1 MKETLNLPKTYFPMK
16 ANLPKKEPEI
26 QKFWENIKLFR
37 KISYERNSQKFIL
50 HDGPPYANGH
60 IHLGHAENKILKD
73 VFNKYKALK
82 GYSVPYVPG
91 WDTHGQPIENEII
104 KKDEEV
110 SKLINDPEK
119 FKDINVKLEIR
130 KKCRA
135 FAREWLNIQREEF
148 KRLGVL
154 GDWENPYITMDN
166 LYEAIELEIL
176 AKLVD
181 EGYIYRQRMPI
192 HWCCYCRTALSL
204 AEIEYKE
211 KEDPSLFFLVK
222 EKDSDLYILVWTTTP
237 WTLISN
243 RAFAFSKD
251 IDYVIINH
259 KNMKIA
265 LAKNCLNVIDGE
277 YEIIREVKGDYFQ
290 SKQFI
295 HPLFE
300 DLISPAVFGEFVSV
314 DEGTGIVHIAPGH
327 GKEDYELSKIY
338 NLEVFSPI
346 DDFGKW
352 TDEADNQTKYPLN
365 VKGLIYYEGGNKA
378 IERLKERNLFYKLE
392 KISHSYPFC
401 WRCKNPLIFRA
412 TSQWFLNLSHNNLKA
427 RALESIKNVKWYPLE
442 SINRIYNSVK
452 ERPDW
457 VISRQRVWGVFIPS
471 IKCLNCNHSILDSS
485 IIRNVAKFVKEES
498 SDVWLTKPL
507 ETFLPK
513 DFKCPYCSYNK
524 FEKEYDILDVWFDS
538 GATGLIVLE
547 NYPYLNFPSDMYLE
561 GSDQHRGW
569 FNASLILS
577 MAIKNKPPYKIV
589 ITHGWTLDQYGRAMH
604 KSLGN
609 VISPLEVIDKY
620 GADVLRL
627 WVNSSDWSEDIR
639 LGNEILSRIVD
650 AYRKIRNTYRFMLS
664 NLYDFS
670 REDFVNYEKL
680 LKVDKY
686 MLNRYSRIIK
696 EIENYYENFETHK
709 VFRIYYDFINN
720 ELSAFYLDILK
731 DRLYTYKP
739 NSIER
744 RSAQSVIYTILKGLL
759 IVFSPILSHT
769 CEEAYQYLPFK
780 NYESVFLESFPRI
793 EENWIDENLENDF
806 KKLLDLREKAFVVLE
821 KARQNDLIGS
831 NLDALLFISTN
842 DNFYKN
848 YESELKEI
856 LGVSQL
862 KFEKGGEILME
873 FDNLLIGVS
882 HALGK
887 KCERCWMWF
896 ENLTDSICDKCKIA
910 LS

>member
-1 MKETLNLPKTYFPMK
+1 MKETLNLPKTDFPMK

-119 FKDINVKLEIR
+119 LKDVNVKLKIR
-130 KKCRA
+130 EKCRA

-211 KEDPSLFFLVK
+211 KEDPSLFFLAK

-338 NLEVFSPI
+338 NLEV
-346 DDFGKW
+346 
-352 TDEADNQTKYPLN
+352 
-365 VKGLIYYEGGNKA
+365 
-378 IERLKERNLFYKLE
+378 
-392 KISHSYPFC
+392 
-401 WRCKNPLIFRA
+401 
-412 TSQWFLNLSHNNLKA
+412 
-427 RALESIKNVKWYPLE
+427 
-442 SINRIYNSVK
+442 
-452 ERPDW
+452 
-457 VISRQRVWGVFIPS
+457 
-471 IKCLNCNHSILDSS
+471 
-485 IIRNVAKFVKEES
+485 
-498 SDVWLTKPL
+498 
-507 ETFLPK
+507 
-513 DFKCPYCSYNK
+513 
-524 FEKEYDILDVWFDS
+524 
-538 GATGLIVLE
+538 
-547 NYPYLNFPSDMYLE
+547 
-561 GSDQHRGW
+561 
-569 FNASLILS
+569 
-577 MAIKNKPPYKIV
+577 
-589 ITHGWTLDQYGRAMH
+589 
-604 KSLGN
+604 
-609 VISPLEVIDKY
+609 
-620 GADVLRL
+620 
-627 WVNSSDWSEDIR
+627 
-639 LGNEILSRIVD
+639 
-650 AYRKIRNTYRFMLS
+650 
-664 NLYDFS
+664 
-670 REDFVNYEKL
+670 
-680 LKVDKY
+680 
-686 MLNRYSRIIK
+686 
-696 EIENYYENFETHK
+696 
-709 VFRIYYDFINN
+709 
-720 ELSAFYLDILK
+720 
-731 DRLYTYKP
+731 
-739 NSIER
+739 
-744 RSAQSVIYTILKGLL
+744 
-759 IVFSPILSHT
+759 
-769 CEEAYQYLPFK
+769 
-780 NYESVFLESFPRI
+780 
-793 EENWIDENLENDF
+793 
-806 KKLLDLREKAFVVLE
+806 
-821 KARQNDLIGS
+821 
-831 NLDALLFISTN
+831 
-842 DNFYKN
+842 
-848 YESELKEI
+848 
-856 LGVSQL
+856 
-862 KFEKGGEILME
+862 
-873 FDNLLIGVS
+873 
-882 HALGK
+882 
-887 KCERCWMWF
+887 
-896 ENLTDSICDKCKIA
+896 
-910 LS
+910 